1 MLMLKKRV
9 QTLLFKSVLKE
20 IHAGKKAFL
29 RFLFYRIKIV
39 VHLLFKELNFITRVS
54 KVSTENKTN
63 NTSNWINSKQG

>member
-1 MLMLKKRV
+1 MLMLKKKCTNIFI
-9 QTLLFKSVLKE
+9 QSVLIE

-39 VHLLFKELNFITRVS
+39 VHLLFKELNFITIVS